1 MKHAWL
7 VIAHNEFE
15 ILQLLLDALDGP
27 EDDIFVH
34 IDKKVRVLPLLRPRK
49 STLRV
54 LENRLDVR
62 WGNVSQIQCELALME
77 EAQKYGPYGY
87 YHIISG
93 THLPLQNKETIHAFY
108 ESHKGHELMNL
119 WEEDPRDIGNKL
131 ARYNFFTRQFTNP
144 HPGLKKL
151 AQFSWRVT
159 QFVQKKL
166 RVNRFPSE
174 SFRKSDNWVSLTEG
188 AVRFL
193 VSRKDE
199 ILRKYRFT
207 YCGDEYFVAT
217 ELMQRPDLFQIK
229 DCKTML
235 KVIFKRHNPEVLTV
249 ADFDF
254 LLEGGFMFG
263 RKFSARHMD
272 VVFRILHHNAYV

>member
-34 IDKKVRVLPLLRPRK
+34 IDRKVKVLP
-49 STLRV
+49 TLRTGKSALHV
-54 LENRLDVR
+54 LESRLDVR
-62 WGNVSQIQCELALME
+62 WGNVTQIQCELALME
-77 EAQKYGPYGY
+77 EALKYGPYGY

-93 THLPLQNKETIHAFY
+93 THLPLQNKEAVHAFY
-108 ESHKGHELMNL
+108 EAHKGHELMNL

-151 AQFSWRVT
+151 AHFSWRVT

-166 RVNRFPSE
+166 KVNRYPSE
-174 SFRKSDNWVSLTEG
+174 SFYKSDNWVSLTED

-217 ELMQRPDLFQIK
+217 ELMKKPDEFSIEDSK
-229 DCKTML
+229 FIL
-235 KVIFKRHNPEVLTV
+235 KVIFKKHNPEVLTMH
-249 ADFDF
+249 DYDM
-254 LLEGGFMFG
+254 LRECGYLFG
-263 RKFSARHMD
+263 RKFSSAHFD
-272 VVFRILHHNAYV
+272 VAKKIVAESICL